1 MVGIRFGRGS
11 VCSFSR
17 TVCSFYSSAFA
28 KTEKSLSLA
37 IATVIVWFQICDVFV
52 SVSRPKNSYDTVMVV
67 FRGFGFI
74 HIIVKFLRWSNDSIE
89 RLSNIQS
96 LSLSELSDDIISD
109 GHVASTSD
117 NMLSFFLFALTIHDW
132 FQE

>member
-28 KTEKSLSLA
+28 KTENSLSLA

-52 SVSRPKNSYDTVMVV
+52 ASLYLFLVPKIPMTLLWL
-67 FRGFGFI
+67 
-74 HIIVKFLRWSNDSIE
+74 FLEVLDS
-89 RLSNIQS
+89 
-96 LSLSELSDDIISD
+96 
-109 GHVASTSD
+109 ST
-117 NMLSFFLFALTIHDW
+117 
-132 FQE
+132 